1 MLPTLAGSWPP
12 MDLSIRLALP
22 SCRRLSTSNGVTRLP
37 TAAVSEREDG
47 PAPKGALT
55 GSKLALGCCTARRLL
70 AGAWRGASSEA
81 CAAPGAVLV
90 WAAVRWAEECGGAAP
105 LCWPGGSVCS
115 LHDVR
120 LTWLRMMRLV
130 RSRLIQAGLDRASIV
145 KPASPSG
152 PCSSRPC
159 SRCARSCAQVAMM
172 RQGSRS
178 GTIPWM
184 PHSGHAQAPDLS
196 LCCETLLAFTCLKR
210 PRQRRARGRRTE
222 HERQTPLIRPRHALT
237 GPGSAR
243 AHRLTQHHSSH
254 LGMVPLLQAPD
265 LHQALLRA
273 TQVLL
278 VAAGWGLFVM
288 PLRPTAFRAPPT
300 HACRSGAAGNA
311 ACILAGG

>member
-1 MLPTLAGSWPP
+1 MGRFAWNPLGQGPNHCMRLLPLCVG
-12 MDLSIRLALP
+12 
-22 SCRRLSTSNGVTRLP
+22 G
-37 TAAVSEREDG
+37 
-47 PAPKGALT
+47 
-55 GSKLALGCCTARRLL
+55 L

-159 SRCARSCAQVAMM
+159 SWCARSCAQVAMM

-196 LCCETLLAFTCLKR
+196 LCCETLLAFTCPKR

-254 LGMVPLLQAPD
+254 LGMVPLLQAP
-265 LHQALLRA
+265 
-273 TQVLL
+273 
-278 VAAGWGLFVM
+278 
-288 PLRPTAFRAPPT
+288 AP
-300 HACRSGAAGNA
+300 GAAPCHAGV
-311 ACILAGG
+311 AGGRRLGPLCNAPAPHCLQSATDTCLPLGCSWERSMHPGWWVSCCVRGSPRRGVVWSS